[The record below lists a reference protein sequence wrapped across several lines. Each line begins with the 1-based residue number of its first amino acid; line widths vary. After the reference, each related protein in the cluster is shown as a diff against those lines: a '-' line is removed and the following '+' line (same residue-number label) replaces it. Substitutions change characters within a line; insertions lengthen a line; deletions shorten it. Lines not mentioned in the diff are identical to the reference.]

1 MWPGTQDWGGWL
13 TSVSV
18 PAHPEADEKTSTN
31 PVLQAQGLVR
41 EYGSVIA
48 VNGIELSL
56 ARGDF
61 LTIFGPNGAGK
72 TSLLALLA
80 GALRPSRGQVW
91 LRGEALDF
99 GEVEWRRRIGVLS
112 HQGFLYGHLSA
123 EENLR
128 FYGQLFGLSDVDNV
142 VRDKLQHL
150 GLQERAASLVRDL
163 SHGMRQRLALARAL
177 LHDPDIVL
185 LDEPYTG
192 LDPSAALVL
201 QGVLSDLRDGR
212 RTVVMVTH
220 NLSEGVALATTVAIM
235 NRGRFVW
242 QGKRAELGDDFGQ
255 FYHSVIEGHG

>member
-48 VNGIELSL
+48 VNGIDLSL
-56 ARGDF
+56 GRGEF

-112 HQGFLYGHLSA
+112 HQSFLYGHLSA

>member
-1 MWPGTQDWGGWL
+1 M
-13 TSVSV
+13 
-18 PAHPEADEKTSTN
+18 
-31 PVLQAQGLVR
+31 R
-41 EYGSVIA
+41 EYGAATA
-48 VNGIELSL
+48 VDGIDLSL
-56 ARGDF
+56 ARGEF

-80 GALRPSRGQVW
+80 GALRPNRGQVW

-112 HQGFLYGHLSA
+112 HKGFLYGHLSA

-128 FYGQLFGLSDVDNV
+128 FYGQLFGLVDVDNV
-142 VRDKLQHL
+142 VRHKLQHL
-150 GLQERAASLVRDL
+150 GLQERATSLVRDL

-177 LHDPDIVL
+177 LHDPDVIL

-192 LDPSAALVL
+192 LDPSAAVVL

-212 RTVVMVTH
+212 RTIVMVTH
-220 NLSEGVALATTVAIM
+220 NLSEGVALATTAAIM

-242 QGKRAELGDDFGQ
+242 QGKRAEIREDFGQ
-255 FYHSVIEGHG
+255 FYHSVIEGQG

>member
-1 MWPGTQDWGGWL
+1 MWPGTQDWGGRL

-18 PAHPEADEKTSTN
+18 SAHPEADEKASTN

-48 VNGIELSL
+48 VNGIDLLL

-112 HQGFLYGHLSA
+112 HQSFLYGHLSA

>member
-18 PAHPEADEKTSTN
+18 PAHPEADEKASTN

-48 VNGIELSL
+48 VNGIDLSL
-56 ARGDF
+56 ARGEF

-91 LRGEALDF
+91 LRGEPLDF

-112 HQGFLYGHLSA
+112 HQSFLYGHLSA

>member
-48 VNGIELSL
+48 VNGIDLLL

-112 HQGFLYGHLSA
+112 HQSFLYGHLSA

>member
-18 PAHPEADEKTSTN
+18 PAHPEADEKSSTN
-31 PVLQAQGLVR
+31 PVLRAQGLVR

-48 VNGIELSL
+48 VDGIDLSL
-56 ARGDF
+56 AKGEF

-80 GALRPSRGQVW
+80 GALRPSCGQVW

-99 GEVEWRRRIGVLS
+99 GEVEWHRRIGVLS
-112 HQGFLYGHLSA
+112 HQTFLYGHLSA

-128 FYGQLFGLSDVDNV
+128 FYGQLFGLSDVDDV

-235 NRGRFVW
+235 NCGRFVW
-242 QGKRAELGDDFGQ
+242 QGKRAELGNDFGQ
-255 FYHSVIEGHG
+255 FYHGVIEGHG

>member
-48 VNGIELSL
+48 VDEIDLSL
-56 ARGDF
+56 ARGEF

-112 HQGFLYGHLSA
+112 HQSFLYGHLSA

>member
-1 MWPGTQDWGGWL
+1 MWPGTQDWGSWL

-48 VNGIELSL
+48 VDEIDLSL
-56 ARGDF
+56 ARGEF

-112 HQGFLYGHLSA
+112 HQSFLYGHLSA

>member
-18 PAHPEADEKTSTN
+18 PVHRETDEKAP

-48 VNGIELSL
+48 VDEIDLSL
-56 ARGDF
+56 AKGEF

-91 LRGEALDF
+91 LRGEPL
-99 GEVEWRRRIGVLS
+99 GEVEGRRRIGVLS

-128 FYGQLFGLSDVDNV
+128 FYGKLFGLSDVDNV

-242 QGKRAELGDDFGQ
+242 QGKRAELEGDFGQ

>member
-1 MWPGTQDWGGWL
+1 MWPGTQDWGSWL

-18 PAHPEADEKTSTN
+18 SAHPEADEKASTN

-48 VNGIELSL
+48 VDEIDLSL
-56 ARGDF
+56 ARGEF

-91 LRGEALDF
+91 LRGESLDF

-112 HQGFLYGHLSA
+112 HQSFLYGHLSA

>member
-13 TSVSV
+13 TSVSGPV
-18 PAHPEADEKTSTN
+18 HREADEKAP

-48 VNGIELSL
+48 VDGIDLSL
-56 ARGDF
+56 ARGEF

-112 HQGFLYGHLSA
+112 HQSFLYGHLSA

>member
-1 MWPGTQDWGGWL
+1 MWPGTQDWGGRL

-18 PAHPEADEKTSTN
+18 SAHPEADEKASTN

-48 VNGIELSL
+48 VNGIDLSL

-112 HQGFLYGHLSA
+112 HQSFLYGHLSA

>member
-1 MWPGTQDWGGWL
+1 M
-13 TSVSV
+13 SV
-18 PAHPEADEKTSTN
+18 PAHPEADEKASTN

-48 VNGIELSL
+48 VNGIDLSL
-56 ARGDF
+56 ARGEF

-112 HQGFLYGHLSA
+112 HQSFLYGHLSA

>member
-1 MWPGTQDWGGWL
+1 V
-13 TSVSV
+13 SVSV
-18 PAHPEADEKTSTN
+18 HPEADEKASTN

-48 VNGIELSL
+48 VNGIDLSL

-112 HQGFLYGHLSA
+112 HQSFLYGHLSA

>member
-1 MWPGTQDWGGWL
+1 MWPGTQDWGGRL

-18 PAHPEADEKTSTN
+18 SVHPEADEKASTN

-48 VNGIELSL
+48 VNGIDLSL

-112 HQGFLYGHLSA
+112 HQSFLYGHLSA

>member
-1 MWPGTQDWGGWL
+1 MWPGTQDWGGRL

-18 PAHPEADEKTSTN
+18 SVHPEADGKASTN

-48 VNGIELSL
+48 VNGIDLSL

-112 HQGFLYGHLSA
+112 HQSFLYGHLSA

>member
-1 MWPGTQDWGGWL
+1 
-13 TSVSV
+13 VSV

-48 VNGIELSL
+48 VDEIDLSL
-56 ARGDF
+56 ARGEF

-112 HQGFLYGHLSA
+112 HQSFLYGHLSA

>member
-18 PAHPEADEKTSTN
+18 PAHPEADEKSSTN
-31 PVLQAQGLVR
+31 PVLRAQGLVR

-48 VNGIELSL
+48 VDGIDLSL
-56 ARGDF
+56 AKGEF

-99 GEVEWRRRIGVLS
+99 GEVEWHRRIGVLS
-112 HQGFLYGHLSA
+112 HQTFLYGHLSA

-128 FYGQLFGLSDVDNV
+128 FYGQLFGLSDVDDV

>member
-18 PAHPEADEKTSTN
+18 PAHPEADEKASTN

-48 VNGIELSL
+48 VNGIDLSL
-56 ARGDF
+56 GRGEF

-112 HQGFLYGHLSA
+112 HQSFLYGHLSA

>member
-1 MWPGTQDWGGWL
+1 MWPGTQDWGGRL

-18 PAHPEADEKTSTN
+18 SVHPEADEKASTN

-48 VNGIELSL
+48 VNGIDLLL

-112 HQGFLYGHLSA
+112 HQSFLYGHLSA

-212 RTVVMVTH
+212 RTIVMVTH

>member
-1 MWPGTQDWGGWL
+1 M
-13 TSVSV
+13 
-18 PAHPEADEKTSTN
+18 
-31 PVLQAQGLVR
+31 
-41 EYGSVIA
+41 
-48 VNGIELSL
+48 
-56 ARGDF
+56 
-61 LTIFGPNGAGK
+61 
-72 TSLLALLA
+72 
-80 GALRPSRGQVW
+80 
-91 LRGEALDF
+91 
-99 GEVEWRRRIGVLS
+99 
-112 HQGFLYGHLSA
+112 
-123 EENLR
+123 
-128 FYGQLFGLSDVDNV
+128 DNV

-242 QGKRAELGDDFGQ
+242 QGKRAELEGDFGQ

>member
-1 MWPGTQDWGGWL
+1 M
-13 TSVSV
+13 SVSV
-18 PAHPEADEKTSTN
+18 HPEADEKASTN

-48 VNGIELSL
+48 VNGIDLSL

-112 HQGFLYGHLSA
+112 HQSFLYGHLSA

>member
-1 MWPGTQDWGGWL
+1 
-13 TSVSV
+13 VSV
-18 PAHPEADEKTSTN
+18 PAHPEADEKASTN

-48 VNGIELSL
+48 VNGIDLSL
-56 ARGDF
+56 GRGEF

-112 HQGFLYGHLSA
+112 HQSFLYGHLSA

>member
-1 MWPGTQDWGGWL
+1 MWSGTQDWGGRL

-18 PAHPEADEKTSTN
+18 SAHPEADEKASTN

-48 VNGIELSL
+48 VDEIDLSL
-56 ARGDF
+56 ARGEF

-112 HQGFLYGHLSA
+112 HQSFLYGHLSA

>member
-18 PAHPEADEKTSTN
+18 PAHPEADEKSSTN
-31 PVLQAQGLVR
+31 PVLRAQGLVR

-48 VNGIELSL
+48 VDGIDLSL
-56 ARGDF
+56 AKGEF

-99 GEVEWRRRIGVLS
+99 GEVEWHRRIGVLS
-112 HQGFLYGHLSA
+112 HQTFLYGHLSA

-128 FYGQLFGLSDVDNV
+128 FYGQLFGLSDVDDV

-235 NRGRFVW
+235 NCGRFVW
-242 QGKRAELGDDFGQ
+242 QGKRAELGNDFGQ
-255 FYHSVIEGHG
+255 FYHGVIEGHG

>member
-1 MWPGTQDWGGWL
+1 MWSGTQDWGGWL

-18 PAHPEADEKTSTN
+18 PAHPEADEKASTN

-48 VNGIELSL
+48 VDEIDLSL
-56 ARGDF
+56 ARGEF

-112 HQGFLYGHLSA
+112 HQSFLYGHLSA

>member
-18 PAHPEADEKTSTN
+18 PVHREADEKAP

-48 VNGIELSL
+48 VDEIDLSL
-56 ARGDF
+56 AKGEF

>member
-1 MWPGTQDWGGWL
+1 MWSGTQDWGGRL

-18 PAHPEADEKTSTN
+18 PAHPEADEKASTN

-48 VNGIELSL
+48 VDEIDLSL
-56 ARGDF
+56 ARGEF

-112 HQGFLYGHLSA
+112 HQSFLYGHLSA

>member
-1 MWPGTQDWGGWL
+1 MWPGTQDWGGRL

-18 PAHPEADEKTSTN
+18 SVHPEADEKASTN

-112 HQGFLYGHLSA
+112 HQSFLYGHLSA

>member
-1 MWPGTQDWGGWL
+1 MWSGTQDWGGWL

-48 VNGIELSL
+48 VDEIDLSL
-56 ARGDF
+56 ARGEF

-112 HQGFLYGHLSA
+112 HQSFLYGHLSA

>member
-13 TSVSV
+13 TFVSV
-18 PAHPEADEKTSTN
+18 PVHREADEKAP

-48 VNGIELSL
+48 VDEIDLSL
-56 ARGDF
+56 AKGEF

-91 LRGEALDF
+91 LRGAPLDF

-242 QGKRAELGDDFGQ
+242 QGKRAELEGDFGQ

>member
-1 MWPGTQDWGGWL
+1 MWSGTQDWGGWL

-48 VNGIELSL
+48 VNGIDLSL
-56 ARGDF
+56 VRGEF

-112 HQGFLYGHLSA
+112 HQSFLYGHLSA

>member
-18 PAHPEADEKTSTN
+18 PAHPEADEKSSTN
-31 PVLQAQGLVR
+31 PVLRAQGLVR

-48 VNGIELSL
+48 VDGIDLSL
-56 ARGDF
+56 AKGEF

-99 GEVEWRRRIGVLS
+99 GEVEWHRRIGVLS
-112 HQGFLYGHLSA
+112 HQTFLYGHLSA

>member
-1 MWPGTQDWGGWL
+1 MWPGTQDWGGRL

-18 PAHPEADEKTSTN
+18 SVHPEADEKASTN

-48 VNGIELSL
+48 VNGIDLLL

-112 HQGFLYGHLSA
+112 HQSFLYGHLSA